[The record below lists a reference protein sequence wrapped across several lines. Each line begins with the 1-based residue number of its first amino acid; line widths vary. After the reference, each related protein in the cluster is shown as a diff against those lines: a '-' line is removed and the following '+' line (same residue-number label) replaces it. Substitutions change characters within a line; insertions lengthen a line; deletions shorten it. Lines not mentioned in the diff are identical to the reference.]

1 MTETKALLDGLGC
14 HGPLACIMLLLNW
27 YFPLSQTAGPY
38 VILNWAWSGF
48 RSGAILGWR
57 NSLPV
62 CLVVRTRAASNNRLQ
77 TRDRRECLRP
87 ISS

>member
-1 MTETKALLDGLGC
+1 MTETKALLPGLGC

-27 YFPLSQTAGPY
+27 YFPLSRTAGPY
-38 VILNWAWSGF
+38 VTLNWAWSGF
-48 RSGAILGWR
+48 RSGAVLSLR

-62 CLVVRTRAASNNRLQ
+62 YWVVRIRAASNNRPQ